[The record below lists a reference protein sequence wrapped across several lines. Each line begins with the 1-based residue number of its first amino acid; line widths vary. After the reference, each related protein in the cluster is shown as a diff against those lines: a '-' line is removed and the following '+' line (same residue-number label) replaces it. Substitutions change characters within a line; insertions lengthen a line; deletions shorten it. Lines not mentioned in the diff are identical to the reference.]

1 MHWIARVLLMLLVP
15 VLAGAA
21 VGTVYWYEYGQRGP
35 AANEGKTP
43 LVQRGDITL
52 KFQPDL
58 AQSYGIRAVP
68 AVQVSW
74 RSQPTIFGRVVPNPQ
89 AAAELRVPFA
99 GVLKAVPDQAWPRLG
114 DRVQAQQVLALMETR
129 LTPAERID
137 IRAKGAE
144 ACAKHQGAEKAVAIQ
159 NGRLRELEKLNVQ
172 GGAAKREVDAARLAL
187 LEAQTQREAALA
199 QAKIYEQALAVPEGN
214 SALVRLAASLSGE
227 VTELAAQ
234 PGLAVE
240 PGYVLLKIVDFRR
253 VLVRLEFPVA
263 VAPGPLPTE
272 VSMTVAGAG
281 THESPVIAR
290 ATGSAPQV
298 EPASQRIAAL
308 YALDAPPGA
317 AAWRPGLYVRASFA
331 DPAAAPRAAVAVP
344 ATALLYHQGRTL
356 VYVQLGRDRFQRR
369 EVEVLGRDGDTVILA
384 SGVRADESVVAAQAQ
399 VLLSAEFR
407 RDTDDDD

>member
-1 MHWIARVLLMLLVP
+1 MEADRRDAALTARVAAMHWIARVLLMPLVP
-15 VLAGAA
+15 LLAGAA
-21 VGTVYWYEYGQRGP
+21 VGTVYWYEYGRRGP
-35 AANEGKTP
+35 AADEGKAP

-74 RSQPTIFGRVVPNPQ
+74 RPQPTVFGRVVPNPQ

-99 GVLKAVPDQAWPRLG
+99 GLLKAVPAQAWPRLG
-114 DRVQAQQVLALMETR
+114 DHVQAQQVLALMETR
-129 LTPAERID
+129 LTPAERVD

-144 ACAKHQGAEKAVAIQ
+144 ARAKHQGADKAVAIQ
-159 NGRLRELEKLNVQ
+159 DDRLGELEKLNVQ

-199 QAKIYEQALAVPEGN
+199 QAKIYEQALAVPEGK
-214 SALVRLAASLSGE
+214 SALVRLAAPLSGE

-240 PGYVLLKIVDFRR
+240 PGYVLLKIVDFWR
-253 VLVRLEFPVA
+253 VLVRLEFPIA
-263 VAPGPLPTE
+263 VAP
-272 VSMTVAGAG
+272 
-281 THESPVIAR
+281 
-290 ATGSAPQV
+290 GSAPQV
-298 EPASQRIAAL
+298 ESASQRIAAL

-331 DPAAAPRAAVAVP
+331 DPAAAPRPAVAVP

-369 EVEVLGRDGDTVILA
+369 EVEVLGRDGDTVILGG
-384 SGVRADESVVAAQAQ
+384 GVHADESVVAAQAQ